1 MKYKKL
7 EDYIVKCI
15 ETGVYKVGDAI
26 ESEEE
31 TCKKF
36 NVSHLTV
43 NKALTNLANAEYLK
57 RVRGKRTYVN
67 KKTVFEWRLQAVI
80 KEITTIQE

>member
-43 NKALTNLANAEYLK
+43 NKALTNLANA
-57 RVRGKRTYVN
+57 
-67 KKTVFEWRLQAVI
+67 
-80 KEITTIQE
+80 

>member
-15 ETGVYKVGDAI
+15 ESGVYKVGDAI

-31 TCKKF
+31 ICKKF
-36 NVSHLTV
+36 NIQNN
-43 NKALTNLANAEYLK
+43 NKCIE
-57 RVRGKRTYVN
+57 
-67 KKTVFEWRLQAVI
+67 FH
-80 KEITTIQE
+80 TIY